1 MIRSVAMTVLI
12 VMAGLLYAYAASA
25 SSRPRVRG
33 LKLSRTRTSAA
44 ASVTAVNT
52 PALTP
57 FQIDSLELRKY
68 SYIDASYDYNVL
80 PPFTAAEFCKRAGTV
95 IFTVNKT
102 DIHPGDPFLHE
113 LRTEIAPLIKSQNL
127 ELYRIDVR
135 GAASPEGPTDNNDRL
150 ARGRASIL
158 RDSITSILPSAK
170 GDIIHLSSVTEDY
183 ELLVYLME
191 QAGDP
196 DTETVRGICQKWA
209 KSPKDLK
216 WALFTYNKRQLW
228 TRILRDYF
236 PQLRA
241 TRVILYFHIAPDA
254 EPEDVPEEK
263 PDTIQPPKPHECECK
278 GQYVCH
284 CAEEGPICPCYHLT
298 LDGSPCPCVLVPDT
312 LSVDVHRRP
321 VLAIGTNMIYDL
333 WYMPDFGFAPMWNGR
348 LEWYPYSENHNFW
361 NHTSLAAAFINP
373 YWHKWDKH
381 KFYQIRD
388 YEVEARW
395 YSHFDDVTGQRYKW
409 YLGLALD
416 ANKFGIGL
424 SDTRGWQGEGVG
436 AQVTAGY
443 VLPISKCKGW
453 KVEFNIGGGF
463 YATKYD
469 PYIYDDP
476 YKDSDGLHGEY
487 DPPTHDP
494 NPELHYYYKWYG
506 PASAF
511 KKRQH
516 LFTWLGPTQIGI
528 SLKYDFLWKREQ
540 KRGSSFHHTEQL
552 YVPFYPADA
561 VIPEEEAPLHL
572 HGTELHGTQLKGY
585 IYGPQPFSN
594 QKGFVPSG
602 TQQGKEVSHE

>member
-1 MIRSVAMTVLI
+1 MTMFF
-12 VMAGLLYAYAASA
+12 VMAGLLHAYTANAETRPEPRDAEARSIKDYAYAHYERTIARKVT
-25 SSRPRVRG
+25 SSRAH
-33 LKLSRTRTSAA
+33 AA
-44 ASVTAVNT
+44 AILSTAAVNI

-68 SYIDASYDYNVL
+68 SYVDASYDYNIL
-80 PPFTAAEFCKRAGTV
+80 PPFTAAEFCNRAGTV

-102 DIHPGDPFLHE
+102 DIRPGDPFLRE

-135 GAASPEGPTDNNDRL
+135 GAASPEGSVQNNDRL
-150 ARGRASIL
+150 ARGRANIL
-158 RDSITSILPSAK
+158 RDSITAILPSAK
-170 GDIIHLSSVTEDY
+170 GDIIKLSSVTEDY

-191 QAGDP
+191 KAGDP
-196 DTETVRGICQKWA
+196 DTEIVRGICEKWA

-216 WALFTYNKRQLW
+216 WALYTYNGRKLW
-228 TRILRDYF
+228 NRLLRDYF

-254 EPEDVPEEK
+254 EPEPGPKPPHECECKGKYECHCAEEGPECPCYEVTLDGRPCSCVVP
-263 PDTIQPPKPHECECK
+263 PPPPHECECK

-284 CAEEGPICPCYHLT
+284 CAEEGPECPCYPLT
-298 LDGSPCPCVLVPDT
+298 LDGSPCPCILVADT
-312 LSVDVHRRP
+312 VSVEVHRRP
-321 VLAIGTNMIYDL
+321 VLAIGTNMLYDL

-348 LEWYPYSENHNFW
+348 IEWYPYNEKRPFW
-361 NHTSLAAAFINP
+361 NHTSFAAAFVNP
-373 YWHKWDKH
+373 YWHKWDEH
-381 KFYQIRD
+381 KFYQIRN
-388 YEVEARW
+388 YELEGRW
-395 YSHFDDVTGQRYKW
+395 YSRFDEEWGQRYGW
-409 YLGLALD
+409 YLGVALD

-436 AQVTAGY
+436 AQVTGGY
-443 VLPISKCKGW
+443 VLPISQCKAW
-453 KVEFNIGGGF
+453 KLEFNIGLGF

-506 PASAF
+506 PADAF

-528 SLKYDFLWKREQ
+528 SLKYDLLWKRQQ
-540 KRGSSFHHTEQL
+540 KRGSSFYHTE
-552 YVPFYPADA
+552 
-561 VIPEEEAPLHL
+561 
-572 HGTELHGTQLKGY
+572 TR
-585 IYGPQPFSN
+585 
-594 QKGFVPSG
+594 
-602 TQQGKEVSHE
+602 KEVRYE

>member
-1 MIRSVAMTVLI
+1 MRKQCRTIHSVAMTAFI

-25 SSRPRVRG
+25 SPFNRARARKANASRA
-33 LKLSRTRTSAA
+33 RTAAVVSA
-44 ASVTAVNT
+44 TAINS

-68 SYIDASYDYNVL
+68 SYVDATYDYINL
-80 PPFTAAEFCKRAGTV
+80 PPFTTAEYCDRAGTV

-102 DIHPGDPFLHE
+102 DIKPGDPFIHE

-135 GAASPEGPTDNNDRL
+135 GAASPEGPIENNDRL
-150 ARGRASIL
+150 ARGRANVL
-158 RDSITSILPSAK
+158 RDSITAILPSAK
-170 GDIIHLSSVTEDY
+170 GDIIHLNSVTEDY

-191 QAGDP
+191 KAGDP
-196 DTETVRGICQKWA
+196 DTEIVRSICQKWA

-228 TRILRDYF
+228 NRLLKEYF

-254 EPEDVPEEK
+254 EPEPEPVVIPE
-263 PDTIQPPKPHECECK
+263 PEPEPEPHVCECK

-284 CAEEGPICPCYHLT
+284 CAEEGPICPCYPLT

-312 LSVDVHRRP
+312 VYVEAHRRP
-321 VLAIGTNMIYDL
+321 VLAIGTNMLYDL

-348 LEWYPYSENHNFW
+348 LEWYPYSEEHPFW

-373 YWHKWDKH
+373 YWHKWDEH
-381 KFYQIRD
+381 KFYQIRN
-388 YEVEARW
+388 YELEGRW
-395 YSHFDDVTGQRYKW
+395 YSRFDEEWGQRYGW
-409 YLGLALD
+409 YLGVALD

-436 AQVTAGY
+436 AQVTGGY
-443 VLPISKCKGW
+443 VLPISQCKAW
-453 KVEFNIGGGF
+453 KLEFNIGLGV

-476 YKDSDGLHGEY
+476 YKEGGHGHQEY
-487 DPPTHDP
+487 DNPTYHP

-506 PASAF
+506 EASAF

-528 SLKYDFLWKREQ
+528 SLKYDLLWKRQQ
-540 KRGSSFHHTEQL
+540 KRGSSFYHTE
-552 YVPFYPADA
+552 
-561 VIPEEEAPLHL
+561 
-572 HGTELHGTQLKGY
+572 TR
-585 IYGPQPFSN
+585 
-594 QKGFVPSG
+594 
-602 TQQGKEVSHE
+602 KEVRYE